1 MSLSKGGSGRG
12 EDTKRM
18 VSVVGLYCCSANHEV
33 PFAGP
38 GDCEVVRLYDFEE
51 NMCSLFPRKGAAR
64 RLTICAEGVGGVV
77 ADVESAVLNSLNT
90 AESSSDVGDSDNEA
104 KATGVASLPLAY

>member
-1 MSLSKGGSGRG
+1 MPLSKGGSGRG

-18 VSVVGLYCCSANHEV
+18 ISVVGLYCCSANHEV

-51 NMCSLFPRKGAAR
+51 NMCSLLPRKVPF
-64 RLTICAEGVGGVV
+64 GV
-77 ADVESAVLNSLNT
+77 SLF
-90 AESSSDVGDSDNEA
+90 ALRAPGRWLLIWS
-104 KATGVASLPLAY
+104 PPC